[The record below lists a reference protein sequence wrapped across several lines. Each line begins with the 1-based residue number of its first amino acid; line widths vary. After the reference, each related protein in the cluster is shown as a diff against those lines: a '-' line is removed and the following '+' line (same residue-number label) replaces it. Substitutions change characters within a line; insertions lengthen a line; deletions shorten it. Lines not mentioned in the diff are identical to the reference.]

1 MSSLKNNKT
10 IKYALRKTSV
20 AFGSVAVATVI
31 AAAGIAT
38 VSADETSSATTPVTS
53 ITTVAGEETKEVAV
67 PEKLEE
73 AKTAATNEGLE
84 VKETETKKQDSEE
97 AAAKD
102 YEKQV
107 TDINKTVADYKA
119 EVTANQEAFEKEKA
133 EVDAKN
139 AAAQANYDKELE
151 AYNEKLTAYKKE
163 LTEKT
168 AEKTAVEKSN
178 EEARVAYEKA
188 LEEYN
193 TALAAYNASVKANEE
208 ATESNKLAQAE
219 YEAKLAD
226 YKTKK
231 AAYDEA
237 QAAYLIEL
245 EIYNKKKAQY
255 DDAKDAFNKMV
266 AERGGNPEKYK
277 QDLTFLS
284 EELADGETTKITHQT
299 TGLTTYLTKEGQS
312 RMYGDG
318 KATKMYETKN
328 LQDSDL
334 TTTNPYA
341 NNEIEWGVVKVGD
354 KFDVTYT
361 GLTQAKIVKGS
372 EEKRIAKV
380 VYKYEVKSLP
390 SSDGKGI
397 VQIYN
402 DPAVTMTIGSSTDTE
417 NPVTVGVDIE
427 FYDENDQLIDLSQ
440 HNAILALNSLNHWN
454 GASYVENDK
463 PRPLVVEA
471 KDSEGNTVRG
481 TWDPYSDGSEPKLDG
496 ADVVVKSGK
505 ADFGSAEVDINAD
518 NPLKI
523 VAQKATWDDD
533 AFKVTEETT
542 VDATTVNASG
552 GGNGHSVGTEDYTF
566 GDKSDVIGSYTV
578 DATSGVLR
586 YTPKMKHQDTPHVES
601 VNIGDKEFIKLPN
614 SSVDQDSSTK
624 EVSAKEQNQYMAQ
637 GATFNADSSSETK
650 GWDDPKSPYLYYGGG
665 AVILK
670 DGHLEFT
677 AKGANATG
685 EATLYW
691 FSINSN
697 VGFPQ
702 DPGEEPVKPTEP
714 TPPVKPEKPELTEVP
729 TVKEK
734 PVPPTEPE
742 YKTVPV
748 LPSEP
753 VKPEAPEL
761 VKDPV
766 KKETEK
772 PVVEW
777 NKNVVLI
784 KENEKPQPKPEPKPE
799 PKLESKPEPKLESK
813 SESKSETNQK
823 DSERVLPN
831 TGSADQS
838 FMTYSALIGF
848 ATAGYAL
855 SRKKKED

>member
-1 MSSLKNNKT
+1 MSSLKNQET

-20 AFGSVAVATVI
+20 AFGSVA
-31 AAAGIAT
+31 IAT
-38 VSADETSSATTPVTS
+38 VMAATGIAHVAADETSSATTPVSST
-53 ITTVAGEETKEVAV
+53 ITETREDTRNVAV
-67 PEKLEE
+67 PETLEK
-73 AKTAATNEGLE
+73 AKTAASNEGLE
-84 VKETETKKQDSEE
+84 VKETETKQHDSEE
-97 AAAKD
+97 SATKD

-107 TDINKTVADYKA
+107 TDIQKTVADYKA
-119 EVTANQEAFEKEKA
+119 EVAANNEAYEKEKA
-133 EVDAKN
+133 EVASKN
-139 AAAQANYDKELE
+139 ATAQVNYEKELNS
-151 AYNEKLTAYKKE
+151 YNEQLVAYEKA
-163 LTEKT
+163 LTEK
-168 AEKTAVEKSN
+168 AAVEKSN
-178 EEARVAYEKA
+178 EETRGAYEKK

-193 TALAAYNASVKANEE
+193 TALAAYNASVKANQE
-208 ATESNKLAQAE
+208 AANSNKLAQEE
-219 YEAKLAD
+219 YEAKLAE

-231 AAYDEA
+231 ASYDEA

-245 EIYNKKKAQY
+245 EVYNKKKAQY
-255 DDAKDAFNKMV
+255 DDAKEAFNKMV

-277 QDLTFLS
+277 QDLTLLP
-284 EELADGETTKITHQT
+284 EELAEGETTKITHQI
-299 TGLTTYLTKEGQS
+299 TGLTTYLTREGQS

-328 LQDSDL
+328 LKNTDL
-334 TTTNPYA
+334 TTINPYA
-341 NNEIEWGVVKVGD
+341 NNEIEWAVVKVGD
-354 KFDVTYT
+354 KFDVTYS
-361 GLTQAKIVKGS
+361 GLTQAKITYGNK
-372 EEKRIAKV
+372 EIPIAKV

-390 SSDGKGI
+390 SSDGRGI

-402 DPAVTMTIGSSTDTE
+402 DPAVTMTIGSSTETE
-417 NPVTVGVDIE
+417 NPAIVAVDIE
-427 FYDENDQLIDLSQ
+427 FYDKNNQLLSLTNP
-440 HNAILALNSLNHWN
+440 NALLALNSLNHWN

-463 PRPLVVEA
+463 PRALVVEA

-481 TWDPYSDGSEPKLDG
+481 TWDPYADGSNPTLDG

-505 ADFGSAEVDINAD
+505 ADFGSAEVYIDAS

-523 VAQKATWDDD
+523 VAQKATWVDD
-533 AFKVTEETT
+533 AFKVTEETV

-566 GDKSDVIGSYTV
+566 NNQSDVIGSYTV

-586 YTPKMKHQDTPHVES
+586 YTPKMKHQNTPHIEY
-601 VNIGDKEFIKLPN
+601 VNIGDNEFIKLPN
-614 SSVDQDSSTK
+614 SSVDQDASTK
-624 EVSAKEQNQYMAQ
+624 LVYSKVQNQYMSQ

-665 AVILK
+665 AVLLK
-670 DGHLEFT
+670 NNHLEFIV
-677 AKGANATG
+677 KGANATG

-691 FSINSN
+691 FSIQTN
-697 VGFPQ
+697 VAFPQ

-742 YKTVPV
+742 YKSVPV

-761 VKDPV
+761 LKDPV
-766 KKETEK
+766 KKEVK
-772 PVVEW
+772 MPVIEW
-777 NKNVVLI
+777 HKNVVVKKSEETSQAI
-784 KENEKPQPKPEPKPE
+784 KPEPAK
-799 PKLESKPEPKLESK
+799 K
-813 SESKSETNQK
+813 N
-823 DSERVLPN
+823 LPN

-838 FMTYSALIGF
+838 FMTYSALVGL

>member
-73 AKTAATNEGLE
+73 AKTAAKNEGLE

-119 EVTANQEAFEKEKA
+119 EVTANQEAYEKEKA

-139 AAAQANYDKELE
+139 AAAQANYDKELA
-151 AYNEKLTAYKKE
+151 AYNAKLTAYEKE

-168 AEKTAVEKSN
+168 AEKTAVEQSN

-193 TALAAYNASVKANEE
+193 TALAAYNASVTANQE

-380 VYKYEVKSLP
+380 VYKYDVKSLP

-440 HNAILALNSLNHWN
+440 HNAILALNSLNH
-454 GASYVENDK
+454 
-463 PRPLVVEA
+463 
-471 KDSEGNTVRG
+471 
-481 TWDPYSDGSEPKLDG
+481 
-496 ADVVVKSGK
+496 
-505 ADFGSAEVDINAD
+505 
-518 NPLKI
+518 
-523 VAQKATWDDD
+523 
-533 AFKVTEETT
+533 
-542 VDATTVNASG
+542 
-552 GGNGHSVGTEDYTF
+552 
-566 GDKSDVIGSYTV
+566 
-578 DATSGVLR
+578 
-586 YTPKMKHQDTPHVES
+586 
-601 VNIGDKEFIKLPN
+601 
-614 SSVDQDSSTK
+614 
-624 EVSAKEQNQYMAQ
+624 
-637 GATFNADSSSETK
+637 
-650 GWDDPKSPYLYYGGG
+650 
-665 AVILK
+665 
-670 DGHLEFT
+670 
-677 AKGANATG
+677 
-685 EATLYW
+685 
-691 FSINSN
+691 
-697 VGFPQ
+697 
-702 DPGEEPVKPTEP
+702 
-714 TPPVKPEKPELTEVP
+714 
-729 TVKEK
+729 
-734 PVPPTEPE
+734 
-742 YKTVPV
+742 
-748 LPSEP
+748 
-753 VKPEAPEL
+753 
-761 VKDPV
+761 
-766 KKETEK
+766 
-772 PVVEW
+772 
-777 NKNVVLI
+777 
-784 KENEKPQPKPEPKPE
+784 
-799 PKLESKPEPKLESK
+799 
-813 SESKSETNQK
+813 
-823 DSERVLPN
+823 
-831 TGSADQS
+831 
-838 FMTYSALIGF
+838 
-848 ATAGYAL
+848 
-855 SRKKKED
+855 

>member
-53 ITTVAGEETKEVAV
+53 TTTVAGEETKEVAV

-119 EVTANQEAFEKEKA
+119 EVAANQEAYEKEKA

-139 AAAQANYDKELE
+139 AATKANYDKELA
-151 AYNEKLTAYKKE
+151 AYNEKLTAYQKE

-168 AEKTAVEKSN
+168 AEKAAVKKSN

-193 TALAAYNASVKANEE
+193 TALAAYNASVKANQE
-208 ATESNKLAQAE
+208 ANESNKLAQAE
-219 YEAKLAD
+219 YEAKLAE

-255 DDAKDAFNKMV
+255 DDAKDAFNKIV
-266 AERGGNPEKYK
+266 AERGGNPAKYK

-299 TGLTTYLTKEGQS
+299 TGLTTYLTKEGQA

-481 TWDPYSDGSEPKLDG
+481 TWDPYSDGTEPKLDG

-523 VAQKATWDDD
+523 VAQKATWVDD

-578 DATSGVLR
+578 DAKSGVLR

-650 GWDDPKSPYLYYGGG
+650 GWDDPKSPYHYYGGA

-748 LPSEP
+748 SPSEP

-761 VKDPV
+761 LKDPV

-777 NKNVVLI
+777 NKNVVVI
-784 KENEKPQPKPEPKPE
+784 KKDEKPQPKPETKPE
-799 PKLESKPEPKLESK
+799 PSKK
-813 SESKSETNQK
+813 S
-823 DSERVLPN
+823 LPN
-831 TGSADQS
+831 TGSVEQP
-838 FMTYSALIGF
+838 FMTYSALIGL

-855 SRKKKED
+855 SRKKRED

>member
-1 MSSLKNNKT
+1 MSSFKNNKT

-20 AFGSVAVATVI
+20 AFGSVAVATMI
-31 AAAGIAT
+31 ATAGIAT
-38 VSADETSSATTPVTS
+38 VSADETSSATTPVT
-53 ITTVAGEETKEVAV
+53 TTKTVSGEETKEVAV

-119 EVTANQEAFEKEKA
+119 EVAANQEAYEKEKA

-139 AAAQANYDKELE
+139 AAAQANYDKEL
-151 AYNEKLTAYKKE
+151 AVYNEKLTAYQKE

-168 AEKTAVEKSN
+168 LEKTAVEKSN
-178 EEARVAYEKA
+178 EEARVTYEKA

-193 TALAAYNASVKANEE
+193 TALAAYNASVKVNQE

-219 YEAKLAD
+219 YETKLAE

-245 EIYNKKKAQY
+245 EIFNKKKSQY

-266 AERGGNPEKYK
+266 TERGGNPAKYK

-299 TGLTTYLTKEGQS
+299 SGLTTYLTKEGQS

-328 LQDSDL
+328 LQDSDV

-440 HNAILALNSLNHWN
+440 HNAILALNSINHWN

-463 PRPLVVEA
+463 PRTLVVEA

-481 TWDPYSDGSEPKLDG
+481 TWDPYSDGTEPKLDG

-523 VAQKATWDDD
+523 VSQKATWVDD
-533 AFKVTEETT
+533 AFKVTEETV

-566 GDKSDVIGSYTV
+566 GDKSDVIGTYTV

-586 YTPKMKHQDTPHVES
+586 YTPKMKHQNTPHVES

-624 EVSAKEQNQYMAQ
+624 EVSAKEQNQYMDQ

-650 GWDDPKSPYLYYGGG
+650 GWDDPKSPYLYYGGA

-677 AKGANATG
+677 AKGANATD

-697 VGFPQ
+697 VAFPQ

-734 PVPPTEPE
+734 PVPPTEPK

-761 VKDPV
+761 LKDPV

-777 NKNVVLI
+777 HKNVVLI
-784 KENEKPQPKPEPKPE
+784 KKDEKPQPKPGAKQEPKPE
-799 PKLESKPEPKLESK
+799 PKPGSK
-813 SESKSETNQK
+813 SEPKQK
-823 DSERVLPN
+823 DSESVLPN
-831 TGSADQS
+831 TGSVEQS
-838 FMTYSALIGF
+838 FMTYSALIGL

-855 SRKKKED
+855 SRKKKAD

>member
-1 MSSLKNNKT
+1 MK
-10 IKYALRKTSV
+10 
-20 AFGSVAVATVI
+20 
-31 AAAGIAT
+31 
-38 VSADETSSATTPVTS
+38 
-53 ITTVAGEETKEVAV
+53 
-67 PEKLEE
+67 
-73 AKTAATNEGLE
+73 
-84 VKETETKKQDSEE
+84 
-97 AAAKD
+97 
-102 YEKQV
+102 
-107 TDINKTVADYKA
+107 
-119 EVTANQEAFEKEKA
+119 
-133 EVDAKN
+133 
-139 AAAQANYDKELE
+139 
-151 AYNEKLTAYKKE
+151 
-163 LTEKT
+163 
-168 AEKTAVEKSN
+168 
-178 EEARVAYEKA
+178 
-188 LEEYN
+188 
-193 TALAAYNASVKANEE
+193 
-208 ATESNKLAQAE
+208 
-219 YEAKLAD
+219 
-226 YKTKK
+226 
-231 AAYDEA
+231 
-237 QAAYLIEL
+237 
-245 EIYNKKKAQY
+245 
-255 DDAKDAFNKMV
+255 
-266 AERGGNPEKYK
+266 
-277 QDLTFLS
+277 
-284 EELADGETTKITHQT
+284 
-299 TGLTTYLTKEGQS
+299 
-312 RMYGDG
+312 
-318 KATKMYETKN
+318 
-328 LQDSDL
+328 
-334 TTTNPYA
+334 
-341 NNEIEWGVVKVGD
+341 
-354 KFDVTYT
+354 
-361 GLTQAKIVKGS
+361 
-372 EEKRIAKV
+372 
-380 VYKYEVKSLP
+380 
-390 SSDGKGI
+390 
-397 VQIYN
+397 
-402 DPAVTMTIGSSTDTE
+402 
-417 NPVTVGVDIE
+417 
-427 FYDENDQLIDLSQ
+427 NDQLIDLSQ

-523 VAQKATWDDD
+523 VAQKATWVDD
-533 AFKVTEETT
+533 AFKVTEETA

-650 GWDDPKSPYLYYGGG
+650 GWDDPKSPYLYYGGA

-761 VKDPV
+761 LKDPV

-777 NKNVVLI
+777 HKNVVVI
-784 KENEKPQPKPEPKPE
+784 KKDDKPQPKPEPKPE
-799 PKLESKPEPKLESK
+799 PKSKQKSEPKQKE
-813 SESKSETNQK
+813 SES
-823 DSERVLPN
+823 VLPN
-831 TGSADQS
+831 TGSVEQS
-838 FMTYSALIGF
+838 FMTYSALIGLV
-848 ATAGYAL
+848 TAGYAL
-855 SRKKKED
+855 SRKKKAD